1 MNVCASGFNIIYFLL
16 SENCYK
22 VSCFFP
28 LSQLQFSLAYFIPPK
43 MGRLSA
49 INCSQD
55 SFVCFFV
62 TRLGIFLNTISNSD
76 SLFSQNFYFQKNR
89 LSLSTGYCKT
99 RIGCQRWLETLLE
112 HVNLQI
118 FQSDCGYS
126 IVDSF

>member
-1 MNVCASGFNIIYFLL
+1 MCVQAVSTLFIF
-16 SENCYK
+16 CYLK
-22 VSCFFP
+22 TAIKYRV
-28 LSQLQFSLAYFIPPK
+28 FSLSVNYSFLWLILSNQK

-49 INCSQD
+49 INC

>member
-1 MNVCASGFNIIYFLL
+1 MCVQAVSTLFIF
-16 SENCYK
+16 CYLK
-22 VSCFFP
+22 TAIQFRV
-28 LSQLQFSLAYFIPPK
+28 FSLSVNYSFLWLILSNQK

-49 INCSQD
+49 INCWQD

-76 SLFSQNFYFQKNR
+76 SLFSQNFYYQKDR